1 MPINFN
7 IGSFFDKFK
16 NAATREMV
24 TRQLIADSIEKIA
37 GVKLDLKSIELKN
50 KIIRIQTSP
59 AAKNHIF
66 MKKESILTDIKTQL
80 SSFIVADIQ

>member
-16 NAATREMV
+16 NAATREMA
-24 TRQLIADSIEKIA
+24 TRQHIIDVIEKNS
-37 GVKLDLKSIELKN
+37 GVKLEPKSIELKN
-50 KIIRIQTSP
+50 KIVRFQASP

-66 MKKESILTDIKTQL
+66 TKKDSILKDIKAAL
-80 SSFIVADIQ
+80 PGFLISDIQ